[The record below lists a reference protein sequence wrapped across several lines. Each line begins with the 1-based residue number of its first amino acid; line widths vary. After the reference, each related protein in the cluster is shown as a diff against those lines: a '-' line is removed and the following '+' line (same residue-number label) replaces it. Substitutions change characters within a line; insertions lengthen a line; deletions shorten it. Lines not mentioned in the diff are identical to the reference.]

1 MPRVV
6 ELSNKAIVNE
16 NSQTAKVLGLF
27 PYFGPEA
34 IGGVQ
39 ASARI
44 AWEAVTDYSDAPALL
59 VYANEHHTD
68 ASENGN
74 GTLVVNSKRKAVY
87 RALTGKWPQDLVFVW
102 HLGLLRLLPFF
113 RFSKVRLVV
122 MLLGIE
128 AWKKHTGL
136 TRKQLEKVD
145 LFLSISDHT
154 WRDFLQFNRRYE
166 DKPHQTV
173 LLGIGKPLQTVTPAP
188 SATPAALMLSRL
200 SKDEDYKGHREVIRV
215 WACVM
220 RSVPDAELWIVGDG
234 DLRKDLEELVSQL
247 NLGERVRFWGRV
259 SEDTKEKLLEDC
271 RCLVM
276 PSRAEGFGL
285 VYLEAMRMGR
295 PCLVSTVDA
304 GREVVNPPEAGLAVN
319 PDNEVELADAICR
332 LLGDGPEWKRWSE
345 ESRRRYEENFTAKHF
360 QERLRAALF
369 SGSVPMGT
377 QHQKGNDRLDAMVQ
391 PSQSGIPR

>member
-1 MPRVV
+1 
-6 ELSNKAIVNE
+6 
-16 NSQTAKVLGLF
+16 VLGLF

-34 IGGVQ
+34 VGGVQ
-39 ASARI
+39 ASGRI
-44 AWEAVTDYSDAPALL
+44 AWEAVTDHADASALL
-59 VYANEHHTD
+59 VYTNENHTK
-68 ASENGN
+68 ASGNGN

-87 RALTGKWPQDLVFVW
+87 HALTGKWPQDLVFVW

-113 RFSKVRLVV
+113 RFAKVRVVV

-128 AWKKHTGL
+128 AWKKHAGL

-154 WRDFLQFNRRYE
+154 WREFLQFNRQYE
-166 DKPHQTV
+166 DKPHQTL
-173 LLGIGKPLQTVTPAP
+173 LLGIGNPLQAATPAP

-200 SKDEDYKGHREVIRV
+200 SKDEDYKGHREVIGVWSRV
-215 WACVM
+215 V
-220 RSVPDAELWIVGDG
+220 RSVPGAELWIVGDG
-234 DLRKDLEELVSQL
+234 DLRKDLEALVTQL

-259 SEDTKEKLLEDC
+259 SEETKEKLLQDC

-276 PSRAEGFGL
+276 PSRGEGFGL

-319 PDNEVELADAICR
+319 PDSEVELADAICR
-332 LLGDGPEWKRWSE
+332 LLGDGPEWKQWSE
-345 ESRRRYEENFTAKHF
+345 KSRRRYEENFTATHF
-360 QERLRAALF
+360 QERLRVALF
-369 SGSVPMGT
+369 PDSARLAT
-377 QHQKGNDRLDAMVQ
+377 QNQNRV
-391 PSQSGIPR
+391 R